1 MLSIPRTVID
11 NKLNWEPHVEHL
23 RKKLR
28 SMTGAICRIRH
39 SIPKEL
45 YLKLYNSLLESHLN
59 YGITVWGVVI
69 KERPHDRLFVTQKHC
84 IRILFGDLDAYL
96 DKQSTCARTR
106 EYGMQRLDQRY
117 YKKEHTKPIFS
128 RLKIMTI
135 HNLFKYH
142 CINEFYKIIKYRV
155 PYTLFECI
163 NTSNRDTSNNVILSV
178 KSNTFLHLAAKFWN
192 SVHKRIITPGKGLET
207 SLGLVKSRMRDII
220 LQFQSTD
227 IPDTWTPS
235 NFQL

>member
-1 MLSIPRTVID
+1 
-11 NKLNWEPHVEHL
+11 
-23 RKKLR
+23 
-28 SMTGAICRIRH
+28 
-39 SIPKEL
+39 
-45 YLKLYNSLLESHLN
+45 
-59 YGITVWGVVI
+59 
-69 KERPHDRLFVTQKHC
+69 
-84 IRILFGDLDAYL
+84 
-96 DKQSTCARTR
+96 
-106 EYGMQRLDQRY
+106 MQRLDQRY
-117 YKKEHTKPIFS
+117 YKKEHTKPIFN

-142 CINEFYKIIKYRV
+142 SINEFYKIIKYRV

-220 LQFQSTD
+220 LQFQSND

-235 NFQL
+235 NFQLWYFRKTCRSTTWINRTYCSSTHYLYKIVREWIS